1 MHSNRRLF
9 LASSSLAV
17 AGLAIGARRLH
28 AAAPAAPKKILI
40 LGGTGFLGPAVTAA
54 AQARGHSVSLFNRG
68 KTEKVLHTKTD
79 NTERF
84 YGNRDPNKTADE
96 KDPASA
102 KGLESLKGHSWD
114 AVVDT
119 SGYFPRMVKAS
130 AELLAPSVKQYV
142 FISSVSVYADNS
154 TPNADTS
161 SAVGKMADE
170 TVETFGASFEN
181 YGPAKALCEQAAE
194 AAMPGRVTNVRP
206 GLIVGP
212 GDPTGRF
219 TYWPVRVSRGGE
231 VLSPG
236 TPNDPL
242 QMVDVRDLA
251 EWIIHLIESGTMG
264 VFDAISPQNPAGK
277 PGFTMGML
285 LDACKQAS
293 NSNATFTWC
302 DTEFLTAQQVSPWGD
317 MPLWIPPIGESA
329 GFHTRNI
336 QKSLDAGLKMRPVVD
351 TCKATLDWFNSVPE
365 GDRLK
370 NLAGIKPDREAA
382 VLKAWHDRDKAKP
395 AEEPKKEE
403 KAAG

>member
-1 MHSNRRLF
+1 MHSNRRDF
-9 LASSSLAV
+9 LATSSFAL
-17 AGLAIGARRLH
+17 AGLAVGARRLQ
-28 AAAPAAPKKILI
+28 AAMPAAPKRILI

-102 KGLESLKGHSWD
+102 KGLDSLKGHTWD

-119 SGYFPRMVKAS
+119 SGYFPRMVRAS

-142 FISSVSVYADNS
+142 FISSVSVYADTS
-154 TPNADTS
+154 TPGADTS
-161 SAVGKMADE
+161 AAVGKMADE
-170 TVETFGASFEN
+170 SVETFGASFEN

-219 TYWPVRVSRGGE
+219 TYWPVRVARGGE

-251 EWIIHLIESGTMG
+251 EWIIHLIETGTMG
-264 VFDAISPQNPAGK
+264 VFDAISPQNPPGK
-277 PGFTMGML
+277 PAFTMGML
-285 LDACKQAS
+285 LDACKAAS
-293 NSNATFTWC
+293 GSNATFTWC
-302 DTEFLTAQQVSPWGD
+302 DAEFLASQQVSPWGD
-317 MPLWIPPIGESA
+317 MPLWVPPTGESA
-329 GFHTRNI
+329 GFHTRNV
-336 QKSLDAGLKMRPVVD
+336 QKSIDAGLKMRPVVT
-351 TCKATLDWFNSVPE
+351 TCKDTLEWFNSVAE

-370 NLAGIKPDREAA
+370 KLAAISPEREVEVLRAWRERERTKPTA
-382 VLKAWHDRDKAKP
+382 
-395 AEEPKKEE
+395 EPKKDE
-403 KAAG
+403 KSPG